1 MTTLSLSDIQS
12 ARDRIKHTIEMTPCD
27 YSEILSRLYG
37 CHIYLKLENLQITGS
52 FKPRGAFNKMLQLT
66 SEQRAAGVIAA
77 SAGNHAQGVAYAA
90 RQLGI
95 NPRAD
100 PFDTPLGTGTAGA
113 RRW

>member
-1 MTTLSLSDIQS
+1 MTTLSLSDIQT
-12 ARDRIKHTIEMTPCD
+12 ARERIKDAVEMTPCD

-52 FKPRGAFNKMLQLT
+52 FKPHGAFNKMLQL
-66 SEQRAAGVIAA
+66 SPEQREAGVIAA

-95 NPRAD
+95 DAIIASIEQCGY
-100 PFDTPLGTGTAGA
+100 TL
-113 RRW
+113 